1 MLIALGV
8 GPWAILIL
16 IRNHLVAEHLV
27 IAFPEST
34 TFVDPRALIKSGHSH
49 RGCRNGR
56 DRNGRDD
63 FRGCPSARWSWS
75 APNLNLR
82 FFLRSIVIDLIRR
95 RCDIGHLLRDFLFE
109 ESFLQ
114 LLATDEQ

>member
-1 MLIALGV
+1 
-8 GPWAILIL
+8 
-16 IRNHLVAEHLV
+16 
-27 IAFPEST
+27 
-34 TFVDPRALIKSGHSH
+34 
-49 RGCRNGR
+49 
-56 DRNGRDD
+56 
-63 FRGCPSARWSWS
+63 
-75 APNLNLR
+75 LNLR